1 MKPVPTRWLSAILVA
16 LATLAAGSLTLATAP
31 SAGAADV
38 LLSQGRPATASSV
51 EHAGTPA
58 AAAVDADLGTR
69 WSSAASV
76 PQWIQVD
83 LGVTATISQVV
94 LRWET
99 AYASAYQVQT
109 SGNGSTW
116 TTVFS
121 TTTATG
127 GVQTHAVTG
136 SGRYVRV
143 NATARATQWGVSL
156 WEFEIYGSTAAE
168 GCGSGNAALNRP
180 ATASSVES
188 AGLPA
193 SSAFDGNPA
202 TRWASAFS
210 DPQWIR
216 VDLGASVP
224 ICRVVLTW
232 EAAYARSFQIQVS
245 ADAATWTTVHSATAA
260 TGGTQTLAV
269 SGTGRY
275 VRMYG
280 TTRATGYGYSLWEFA
295 IGTATGN
302 PGSPSPSASLSPTP
316 SQPGTEVLLSYNK
329 PGFASSAQ
337 NEGPCIGCLPARAFD
352 LDPASRWATS
362 STTGWV
368 DPGWIYVDLGATAS
382 ITRVVLQ
389 WDPAFASS
397 YQIQVSANASTWTT
411 IHSTTTGRGLK
422 ETLVV
427 SGTGRYVRMYGTA
440 RSTPYGYSLWEFQV
454 YGTGGAPTAPPPRP
468 ADPTFPAT
476 RLVFSDEFNGA
487 NASKPD
493 PAKWTIDPGT
503 GQNNE
508 IQYYTNNN
516 NAWMDGAGSLVMEA
530 RRETAGG
537 RDYTSHRMNTGN
549 RFHFQYGRVEARI
562 RVNKGNGFWPAF
574 WMMGADFLTG
584 RPWPY
589 NGEIDIMEVL
599 GRNTSEC
606 YTTLHAPAYNGG
618 GGYGQRHTTAVDLAN
633 DFHVYAAE
641 WDSRGIRFFLD
652 NTLIFNAVKET
663 VETTRGPWVYDHQ
676 FYLILNLAVGG
687 DFPGPVD
694 PSTPFPS
701 RVLVDYVRVYQ

>member
-143 NATARATQWGVSL
+143 NATARGTQWGVSL

-280 TTRATGYGYSLWEFA
+280 TARATGYGYSLWEFA

-302 PGSPSPSASLSPTP
+302 PGSPSPSASPSPTP